1 MAEHDLTTGAAAA
14 ENHARYAE
22 RRAAMLRNATKD
34 KLAETI
40 REMDRRCADY
50 AERIEAL
57 AHGADALLATEAR
70 ALSPWRSQKLAK
82 LLEMIGDTS
91 TELSNALNWDAEQ
104 VGCNHVEE
112 TDHA

>member
-1 MAEHDLTTGAAAA
+1 MAEVNGSD
-14 ENHARYAE
+14 ARAQ
-22 RRAAMLRNATKD
+22 RAQQRSDRLRGVAKET
-34 KLAETI
+34 LAETI
-40 REMDRRCADY
+40 KELDRQCAEY

-91 TELSNALNWDAEQ
+91 AELANAVNCDAEQ
-104 VGCNHVEE
+104 VGCNHIEE
-112 TDHA
+112 VDHA